1 MERVLVSLR
10 VVSYKIYLV
19 QSAVGSSAL
28 GLRMFLILLVLADFC
43 RTEIGA
49 WQST

>member
-1 MERVLVSLR
+1 MERVLVSVH
-10 VVSYKIYLV
+10 VVSYKIYSV

-43 RTEIGA
+43 LTEIGA